1 VFSRF
6 FIDRPRFAGVLS
18 IVIVLGGLLA
28 ALRLPIAQFP
38 DVTPPVIQVE
48 AVYPGA
54 NAEVLEATV
63 AAPLEEEV
71 NGVEDMIYLASSS
84 SNNGVTTLTITFE
97 VGTDPDLAQINVQ
110 NRVALA
116 EPRLPEEV
124 RRQGLSVRKQSTDI
138 LLFLNLYSPGGQQ
151 GNLFLSNYAMIHM
164 RDPLLR
170 VPGVGDVRIFGAQRY
185 AMRLWLDPSR
195 LAGLNLDPADV
206 AAALREQNVQVAAGR
221 VGEPP
226 AASDQ
231 QFTYTLRTQ
240 GRLSDVEE
248 FENVIIRANPDG
260 SLVRVSDVARVEL
273 GAQSYERFAELDG
286 QPTTTLAIYPQPG
299 ANAVA
304 TADGCLAVL
313 QGLKEDLPAGVE
325 VEVTYDTT
333 LFVRESLREI
343 FITVAIAATLV
354 VLIVYAFL
362 GNARATLV
370 PMVTVPV
377 SLIGALLILAL
388 VGYSINT
395 VTLFGLILAIGLV
408 VDDAIV
414 VVENVQRLVGEGL
427 PPRDAAVRSMEQV
440 TGPIVATTLVL
451 LAVFV
456 PVGSLPGI
464 TGELYRQFAVAIAA
478 AVLISSIN
486 ALTLSP
492 ALCAL
497 LLHPETGPRWAPLRA
512 FEALFERGR
521 RRYRFTVVALL
532 RRTGW
537 VLAGWALIVAAGLA
551 GYRWLPTAFL
561 PDEDLGYFFTSAQLP
576 EGAALPR
583 TARVLDEVRTLLDE
597 TPGVARLLQVGG
609 LDIVAGTTTTNAGM
623 TVAILEPWGQRP
635 PIRQI
640 LGGLQ
645 RRLHAIQQANVFAF
659 NPPSIRGLGRTGGF
673 DFRLQD
679 ASGRSPQDLAA
690 ALRALILRAN
700 QAPEIQGAFST
711 FQADVPQ
718 IYVDIDRQKTKT
730 LEISLDDVYG
740 TLQSQLGSLYVND
753 FNRFGRVYQVKLQAD
768 APYRSTPEDLWRLYV
783 RNAEGE
789 AVPLST
795 IADTRAVIGA
805 ETLTRYN
812 LFRAATVNGSA
823 APGYSSG
830 EAIAAMERVS
840 RSTLPPGMAWEWSG
854 ISLQELRVSGQAPAL
869 FGLALLFVY
878 LFLVAQYES
887 WSLPFAVLLTVP
899 VSVAGAVAALALLRT
914 GSDIYAQIGLVMLV
928 GLSAKNA
935 ILIVEFASKL
945 RRAGRSIA
953 AAAVGGAHLRLRA
966 VLMTALS
973 FVLGV
978 LPLVVASGAG
988 AASRHSLGTPVFGG
1002 MIAAAFGGTLVA
1014 PILYAV
1020 VQSGVERLDWRP
1032 RGARAA
1038 GR

>member
-18 IVIVLGGLLA
+18 IVIVLGGVLA
-28 ALRLPIAQFP
+28 GLRLPIAQFP
-38 DVTPPVIQVE
+38 DVTPPVVVVQ
-48 AVYPGA
+48 ATYPGA

-84 SNNGVTTLTITFE
+84 SNNGVTTLTVTFE

-110 NRVALA
+110 NRVSLA
-116 EPRLPEEV
+116 ESRLPEEV
-124 RRQGLSVRKQSTDI
+124 RRQGVSVRKQSTDI
-138 LLFLNLYSPGGQQ
+138 LLFMSLYSPGGEQD
-151 GNLFLSNYAMIHM
+151 NLFLSNYALIHM

-170 VPGVGDVRIFGAQRY
+170 VPGVGDVLIFGAQRY
-185 AMRLWLDPSR
+185 SMRLWLDPSR
-195 LAGLNLDPADV
+195 LAGLDLEPADV

-226 AASDQ
+226 APPDQ
-231 QFTYTLRTQ
+231 QFTYTLRTL
-240 GRLSDVEE
+240 GRLSDVEQ

-260 SLVRVSDVARVEL
+260 SLVRVADVARVEL
-273 GAQSYERFAELDG
+273 GAESYDRFAELDG

-304 TADGCLAVL
+304 TADACLRVL
-313 QGLKEDLPAGVE
+313 KTLEAELPPGVE
-325 VEVTYDTT
+325 MEVTYDTT

-343 FITVAIAATLV
+343 LITVFGAAALV
-354 VLIVYAFL
+354 VLVVYAFL
-362 GNARATLV
+362 GSARATVV

-377 SLIGALLILAL
+377 SLIGALFALATI
-388 VGYSINT
+388 GYSLNT
-395 VTLFGLILAIGLV
+395 VTLFGLVLAIGLV

-414 VVENVQRLVGEGL
+414 VVENVQRLISEGL
-427 PPRDAAVRSMEQV
+427 GPRDAAIRSMQQV

-478 AVLISSIN
+478 AMAISSLN

-497 LLHPETGPRWAPLRA
+497 LLRARERPLWAPLRV
-512 FEALFERGR
+512 FEAFFARSR
-521 RRYRFTVVALL
+521 RRYVYAVVALL
-532 RRTGW
+532 RRTGI
-537 VLAGWALIVAAGLA
+537 VLAGWTLVVVAGLL
-551 GYRWLPTAFL
+551 GYRALPTAFL
-561 PDEDLGYFFTSAQLP
+561 PDEDLGYFFVSAQLP

-583 TARVLDEVRTLLDE
+583 TAQVLDQVRDLLQG
-597 TPGVARLLQVGG
+597 TPGVERVLQVGG
-609 LDIVAGTTTTNAGM
+609 LDIVAGTNATNAGM
-623 TVAILEPWGQRP
+623 TVVILGPWSERP
-635 PIRQI
+635 PVQQLIHQLR
-640 LGGLQ
+640 G
-645 RRLHAIQQANVFAF
+645 RFHAIQRANVFAF

-679 ASGRSPQDLAA
+679 TEGRAPQHLAA
-690 ALRALILRAN
+690 ALRALIIRAN
-700 QAPEIQGAFST
+700 EAPEITGAFST

-718 IYVDIDRQKTKT
+718 VYVDIDRQKAKT
-730 LEISLDDVYG
+730 LEISLDDVNG
-740 TLQSQLGSLYVND
+740 TLQAQMGSLYVND
-753 FNRFGRVYQVKLQAD
+753 FNKFGRVYQVRLQAD
-768 APYRSTPEDLWRLYV
+768 APYRATPEDLWRLYV
-783 RNAEGE
+783 RNARGE
-789 AVPLST
+789 SVPLST
-795 IADTRAVIGA
+795 IADARATIGP

-812 LFRAATVNGSA
+812 LFRSAAVSGSA

-830 EAIAAMERVS
+830 EAIAALERVA
-840 RSTLPPGMAWEWSG
+840 RETLPPGMSWEWSG
-854 ISLQELRVSGQAPAL
+854 ITFQELRVSGQAPIL
-869 FGLALLFVY
+869 FGLALIFVY

-899 VSVAGAVAALALLRT
+899 VSVAGAVLALALMRSGT
-914 GSDIYAQIGLVMLV
+914 DIYAQIGLVMLV

-935 ILIVEFASKL
+935 ILIVEFASRR

-953 AAAVGGAHLRLRA
+953 AAAVAGARLRLRA
-966 VLMTALS
+966 VMMTALT

-978 LPLVVASGAG
+978 LPLVVATGAG

-1002 MIAAAFGGTLVA
+1002 MIAAAFGGTLMA
-1014 PILYAV
+1014 PVLYAV
-1020 VQSGVERLDWRP
+1020 VQRSVERRP
-1032 RGARAA
+1032 
-1038 GR
+1038 GRRSGP